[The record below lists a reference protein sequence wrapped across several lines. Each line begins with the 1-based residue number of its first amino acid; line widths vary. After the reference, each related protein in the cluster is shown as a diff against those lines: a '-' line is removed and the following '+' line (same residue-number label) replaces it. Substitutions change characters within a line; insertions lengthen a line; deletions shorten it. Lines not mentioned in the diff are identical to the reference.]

1 MTAPQ
6 EAAIEES
13 RKVSFAGKVDLEV
26 DVFTRLELGW
36 VVRSYDRNAT
46 APRYQ
51 KYSNVAAFRWA
62 N

>member
-13 RKVSFAGKVDLEV
+13 RKVSFAVKVDLEV

-36 VVRSYDRNAT
+36 I
-46 APRYQ
+46 PKIQ
-51 KYSNVAAFRWA
+51 
-62 N
+62 